1 MLGLSKILKNK
12 IDGIYNNIDIN
23 PEEMP
28 RYYSEIFP
36 VKGRYQ
42 TYPITFSVKLEERE
56 IQAKRVFIRKSEDDS
71 IREVIVPLEP
81 LPLGSYKE
89 FEEKCN
95 TIYPEATVLPY

>member
-1 MLGLSKILKNK
+1 MSGLSEILKNK

-23 PEEMP
+23 PEELP

-36 VKGRYQ
+36 GKGRYQ

-56 IQAKRVFIRKSEDDS
+56 IKAKRVFIRKTENEP
-71 IREVIVPLEP
+71 IHELVVPLEP
-81 LPLGSYKE
+81 LPLGIYNE

-95 TIYPEATVLPY
+95 EIYPNADVFPC